1 MESGKDPGQRA
12 LRSRGVVQHRHTLAA
27 GRHRLPLAEGKI
39 NRPAK
44 LPKEPEGPPGLR
56 QSIIPEDH
64 GCFVAP
70 HARAFA
76 PGKEKSVQCVAHSP
90 AV

>member
-1 MESGKDPGQRA
+1 
-12 LRSRGVVQHRHTLAA
+12 LRSRGVAQHRHTLAA

-44 LPKEPEGPPGLR
+44 LPQEPEDPAGLR

-64 GCFVAP
+64 GRFVAP

-76 PGKEKSVQCVAHSP
+76 PSKEKSAQRIAHSP